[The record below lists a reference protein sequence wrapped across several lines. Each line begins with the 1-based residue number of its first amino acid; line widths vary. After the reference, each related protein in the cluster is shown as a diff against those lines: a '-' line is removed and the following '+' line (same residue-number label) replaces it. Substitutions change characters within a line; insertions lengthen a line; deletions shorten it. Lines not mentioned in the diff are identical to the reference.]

1 MTAAVILIG
10 AGLGIALL
18 AAWVVIAERLDPD
31 GNPPPPAR
39 AEAPASVMPVGTG
52 PFPMLPPDPEP
63 DPTLMQPLDIMY
75 LGKPSGEYVDDLF
88 AKHATPPEMIP

>member
-1 MTAAVILIG
+1 MTAAILIA
-10 AGLGIALL
+10 AGLCITAL

-39 AEAPASVMPVGTG
+39 VEATAGVMPVCTS

-63 DPTLMQPLDIMY
+63 DPTLMQPADVKY

-88 AKHATPPEMIP
+88 EKHAEAQQ